1 MRGKFITFEG
11 TEGAGKSTQIR
22 LLADRLRGLGNEV
35 VLVREPGGTS
45 AGERIRDV
53 LKDPNLAGQLS
64 PEAELL
70 LVSASRTELVRRVIR
85 PALEE
90 GKVVLCDRYIDSTFA
105 YQGYGR
111 ELDQKPMA
119 DIVAYSI
126 DGILPDATLLLD
138 IPLATSLSRRAER
151 EKGGGKESATDRFE
165 QSGNLFFIRVEEGF
179 RALAKREP
187 DRIHLVDGV
196 GDPKDVSE
204 RIWQLLAGVLE

>member
-22 LLADRLRGLGNEV
+22 LLADRLRGIGKEV
-35 VLVREPGGTS
+35 VLVREPGGTP

-53 LKDPNLAGQLS
+53 LKDPALAGQLS

-70 LVSASRTELVRRVIR
+70 LVSASRTELVRQVIR

-111 ELDQKPMA
+111 ELDQKPIA
-119 DIVAYSI
+119 EIVAYSI
-126 DGILPDATLLLD
+126 DGIRPDATILLD
-138 IPLATSLSRRAER
+138 IPLATSLARRAER
-151 EKGGGKESATDRFE
+151 EKAGGKESATDRFE
-165 QSGNLFFIRVEEGF
+165 QSGDLFFTRVEQGF
-179 RALAKREP
+179 RALAALEP
-187 DRIHLVDGV
+187 DRIHLIDGV
-196 GDPKDVSE
+196 GKPEEVSDL
-204 RIWQLLAGVLE
+204 IWQGLSGVLE

>member
-1 MRGKFITFEG
+1 MQGKFITFEG

-22 LLADRLRGLGNEV
+22 LLAEKLRDLGREV
-35 VLVREPGGTS
+35 VHVREPGGTP
-45 AGERIRDV
+45 AGEQIRDV
-53 LKDPNLAGQLS
+53 LKDPDLAGQLS

-70 LVSASRTELVRRVIR
+70 LVSASRTELVRRVIQ

-111 ELDQKPMA
+111 GLDQKRMA

-126 DGILPDATLLLD
+126 DGIRPDITLLLD

-151 EKGGGKESATDRFE
+151 EKEGGKESAADRFE
-165 QSGNLFFIRVEEGF
+165 QSGDSFFNRVEQGF
-179 RALAKREP
+179 RDLAEREP
-187 DRIHLVDGV
+187 DRIQLINGE
-196 GDPKDVSE
+196 GDPTEVSD
-204 RIWQLLAGVLE
+204 RIWQVLAGVL